1 MYFIIKILSY
11 KSADVR
17 KIIRRQLF
25 QVVYVVKTQILR
37 VLEWGSKP
45 HLGAKGQTAKHLK
58 SSYQEEIKWEYQ
70 LL

>member
-1 MYFIIKILSY
+1 MERILGLVLYFIIKILSY

-17 KIIRRQLF
+17 KIVRRQPF

-45 HLGAKGQTAKHLK
+45 RLGVKGQTAKHLK
-58 SSYQEEIKWEYQ
+58 LS
-70 LL
+70 